1 MKNLTYSLLALAAL
15 LIFSPQSIH
24 AQTQKSSDQVMN
36 ELLNEVRKLGQDLR
50 KMTANTYRTQ
60 TVFER
65 LRLDQDQLS
74 RATIE
79 QGRVRAQVAT
89 IRASRVELTEKFKDL
104 ERKIQV
110 GAIPD
115 TELNPLRVQ
124 LAALDPRE
132 AELLTRDSQLTAE
145 INLVQGRLDELN
157 KRLDALERELATI
170 GNEKP

>member
-15 LIFSPQSIH
+15 LVFSPQSIH
-24 AQTQKSSDQVMN
+24 AQTQKSPDQVMN

-60 TVFER
+60 TVFEK

-74 RATIE
+74 RASIE
-79 QGRVRAQVAT
+79 QGRVRVQVAA

-104 ERKIQV
+104 DRKFQI
-110 GAIPD
+110 GAIAD
-115 TELNPLRVQ
+115 TELTAIKAQ
-124 LAALDPRE
+124 LAELDPRE

-145 INLVQGRLDELN
+145 INLAQARVEELN